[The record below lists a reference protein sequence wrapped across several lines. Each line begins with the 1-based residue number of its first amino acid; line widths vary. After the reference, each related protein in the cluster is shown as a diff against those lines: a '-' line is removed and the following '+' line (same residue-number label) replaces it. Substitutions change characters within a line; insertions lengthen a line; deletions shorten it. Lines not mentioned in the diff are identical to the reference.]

1 MVCKKKQMLIKIG
14 YPSPMH
20 PRFYIAL
27 LVCSNDIATYLAEA
41 TQHFDANGLTATK
54 VCPNPWDII
63 GRKLLHAEGVH
74 AQFRS
79 INSDP

>member
-1 MVCKKKQMLIKIG
+1 M
-14 YPSPMH
+14 YSH
-20 PRFYIAL
+20 FYIDL

-41 TQHFDANGLTATK
+41 TQHFDANGLTASK
-54 VCPNPWDII
+54 VCLNPWDII

-74 AQFRS
+74 DQFRS